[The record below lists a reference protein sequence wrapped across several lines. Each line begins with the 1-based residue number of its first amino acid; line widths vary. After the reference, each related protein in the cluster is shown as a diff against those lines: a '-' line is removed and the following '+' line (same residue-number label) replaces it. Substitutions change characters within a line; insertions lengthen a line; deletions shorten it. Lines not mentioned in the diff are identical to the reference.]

1 MNTSLKKV
9 FVVLGVTIA
18 LGGCSLTQPFSSKQT
33 SPVKEN
39 STSTTIPTQVEA
51 SPTSQSESLS
61 YKMENTAPVVAP
73 APSPSTTKSDEPEDL
88 QKDLDS
94 VKIENDFGALVK

>member
-9 FVVLGVTIA
+9 FIVLGATIA
-18 LGGCSLTQPFSSKQT
+18 LGGCSLTQLFSSKQT
-33 SPVKEN
+33 SPVKES
-39 STSTTIPTQVEA
+39 STSPTVSTQVEA
-51 SPTSQSESLS
+51 SPTSQSESPS
-61 YKMENTAPVVAP
+61 YKMENTTPVVAP
-73 APSPSTTKSDEPEDL
+73 APTTSKNDDPETL